1 MLNINFYIILGGIN
15 LQKIIYVGIGG
26 FIGASIRY
34 LISMQSS
41 KLFNSNIP
49 LGTLIVNA
57 LGGFLIGVIMELSM
71 STDFISP
78 NFKLFLTT
86 GIMGGLTTFST
97 FSYET
102 INLITDGSYLLGF
115 TNIFLN
121 LFLSIGGVALARL
134 LCNIII

>member
-1 MLNINFYIILGGIN
+1 M
-15 LQKIIYVGIGG
+15 QKIIYVGIGG

-41 KLFNSNIP
+41 KLLNSSIP
-49 LGTLIVNA
+49 LGTLIVNVV
-57 LGGFLIGVIMELSM
+57 GGFLIGVIMELSV

-78 NFKLFLTT
+78 NLKLFLTT

-102 INLITDGSYLLGF
+102 ISLITDGRYLLGVS
-115 TNIFLN
+115 NIFLN
-121 LFLSIGGVALARL
+121 LFLSLGGVILATS
-134 LCNIII
+134 LCKIMI